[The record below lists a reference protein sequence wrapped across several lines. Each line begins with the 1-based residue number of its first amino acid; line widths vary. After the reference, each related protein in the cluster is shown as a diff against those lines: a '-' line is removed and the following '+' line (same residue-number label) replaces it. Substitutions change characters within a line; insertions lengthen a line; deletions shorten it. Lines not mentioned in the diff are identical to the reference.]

1 MEKEN
6 EIVSGSN
13 LPNVKKKKT
22 YYEKNRKKCIENSI
36 KYYHKNRDSILL
48 KRKLK
53 NHYYNPEKKRLYYL
67 KNRKKKV
74 EKKVEKKKYDKDYFT
89 IDFSL

>member
-1 MEKEN
+1 MEK

-13 LPNVKKKKT
+13 LPKVKKKLT
-22 YYEKNRKKCIENSI
+22 YYEKNRQKCIDNAI
-36 KYYHKNRDSILL
+36 KYYYKNRDSILL

-74 EKKVEKKKYDKDYFT
+74 EKPLVKKKYDKDFFT